1 MIFHSVPDDGCNVY
15 LSSLAPCSFAS
26 FCIDVSQN
34 TFSES
39 TLLWAYHVTVAVMVS
54 WFGPC
59 KLSLR
64 NQSVISLS
72 SISFDPQMT
81 DFNFTVA

>member
-1 MIFHSVPDDGCNVY
+1 MTVEPAMSESQLFFYTVPDDGCNVY

-54 WFGPC
+54 WFG
-59 KLSLR
+59 LASYHFAI
-64 NQSVISLS
+64 NQ
-72 SISFDPQMT
+72 
-81 DFNFTVA
+81 